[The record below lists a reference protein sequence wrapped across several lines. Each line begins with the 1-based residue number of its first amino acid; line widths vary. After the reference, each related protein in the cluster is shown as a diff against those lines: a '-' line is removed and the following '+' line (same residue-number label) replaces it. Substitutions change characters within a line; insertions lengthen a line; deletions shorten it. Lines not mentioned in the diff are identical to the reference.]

1 MEWSLGSFGD
11 LRLNKG
17 GGAILERIVMRKT
30 VCLRRLGGDRGG
42 ELRAGRF
49 FANSKVTAAKLIEGW
64 ADRTGAAVVGRHV
77 LAVQDSSEVTVP
89 TTAQRRRGLGPVGK
103 GNAYGVL
110 VHAMMAIDAVTGACL
125 GLVGGDV
132 WTRAGV
138 NPIPHRQRLLEDREL
153 VRWIDTAQQAK
164 QVLKSAA
171 MVTVVDDREAD
182 IYPKWAMLPEP
193 NFHLLTRAMSDR
205 KLAGG
210 GTLSA
215 RQFPVAGRRTIAL
228 PSRPPLRAGRSAM
241 LELRF
246 GEVEICR
253 PRDELD
259 RSLPKT
265 VQLRLVEV
273 QEVDP
278 PEGAEPLHWR
288 LLTTHTIAEVTKAW
302 QIVDWYQARWTIEQL
317 FRVMKSQGLQLE
329 DSQLGCA
336 ERLVKLAAAATKAAC
351 VDIQLTQER
360 DGKHQAP
367 AGNVFTEP
375 EIETL
380 AALNPALEGKT
391 ERQQNHHPVHSL
403 AWAAWIIGRLGGW
416 NCYYTPPG
424 PITFR
429 RGMEQFHAIHR
440 GRRLEMRLQREVES
454 PKELPMTPLRHRMIE
469 DMQVRNLAPCPI
481 DRMTQAQAALLLT

>member
-1 MEWSLGSFGD
+1 MVS
-11 LRLNKG
+11 
-17 GGAILERIVMRKT
+17 RKT
-30 VCLRRLGGDRGG
+30 VCLRRLGGARRC

-49 FANSKVTAAKLIEGW
+49 LANPKVTAGKIVAGW
-64 ADRTGAAVVGRHV
+64 SDRTTAAVAGRHV
-77 LAVQDSSEVTVP
+77 LAIQDTTEVTVP

-110 VHAMMAIDAVTGACL
+110 VHAMLAVDAASGACL

-138 NPIPHRQRLLEDREL
+138 NPTPHRKRPLEERES
-153 VRWIDTAQQAK
+153 VRWVDTAQQAK

-171 MVTVVDDREAD
+171 LVTVVDDREAD
-182 IYPKWAMLPEP
+182 IYPKWAVVPER
-193 NFHLLTRAMSDR
+193 NFHLLSRAMSDR
-205 KLAGG
+205 RLVGG
-210 GTLSA
+210 GTLSTAAA
-215 RQFPVAGRRTIAL
+215 RFPRAGRRTMEL
-228 PSRPPLRAGRSAM
+228 PARPPARAKRSAV

-259 RSLPKT
+259 CSLPKT
-265 VQLRLVEV
+265 VPLRLVEV

-278 PEGAEPLHWR
+278 PKGVEPLHWR
-288 LLTTHTIAEVTKAW
+288 LLTTHSIAGAAEAW

-336 ERLVKLAAAATKAAC
+336 ERLVKLAAIATKAAC

-360 DGKHQAP
+360 DGNDQMP
-367 AGNVFTEP
+367 ASNVFTEP
-375 EIETL
+375 ELETL
-380 AALNPALEGKT
+380 ATLGPTLEGRT
-391 ERQQNHHPVHSL
+391 ERQQNHHPVRSL
-403 AWAAWIIGRLGGW
+403 AWAGWMIARLGGW
-416 NCYYTPPG
+416 NCYYKPPG

-429 RGMEQFHAIHR
+429 RGMEQFYAIHR
-440 GRRLEMRLQREVES
+440 GRQLEMRLQREVRI
-454 PKELPMTPLRHRMIE
+454 P
-469 DMQVRNLAPCPI
+469 
-481 DRMTQAQAALLLT
+481 